1 MVNCAN
7 TLLSNEVN
15 GGGGSDGLLPHSES
29 SYKRLKTVES
39 LEFVI
44 RNSSIFMIFA
54 YSFIFKKGLSTVGV
68 HMTWRIFII
77 YHAAVDA
84 KLNISFEMCFCI
96 RLQYVTFISLDIVIS
111 FCN

>member
-1 MVNCAN
+1 MKLTGAGALMVRCL
-7 TLLSNEVN
+7 TLNLAIRNIS
-15 GGGGSDGLLPHSES
+15 G
-29 SYKRLKTVES
+29 LKTVES

-84 KLNISFEMCFCI
+84 KLKISFEMCFCI
-96 RLQYVTFISLDIVIS
+96 RLQYVTFIS
-111 FCN
+111 